1 MYQLNYEFC
10 GVPMELTAAW
20 HIREDPLD
28 TAFRTGEREPAIRV
42 RLEHLPQLPEPRGKF
57 CGVAGEK
64 LVWREGSRVIR
75 RTQDRFRREPHM
87 EVEYDIH
94 DLSHI
99 KVRMRQEDFLW
110 AMRNQYLWVGMA
122 LNQLLIYFKTLLFH
136 ASYIECGGQG
146 IVFTA
151 PSQTGKST
159 QAELWRKHRGAQ
171 VVNGDKAA
179 ISLRKSA
186 MVHSIPFSGTSG
198 ICQNV
203 STPLKAVVVL
213 SQAPVNTVR
222 RMGASEAVAALCGNV
237 FVDQLVQEEWS
248 MALNL
253 LLDLTMS
260 VPVYHLAC
268 TPDVRAVEALEK
280 ALER

>member
-28 TAFRTGEREPAIRV
+28 TVFRTGDREPAIEV

-75 RTQDRFRREPHM
+75 RTQDRFRAQPHM
-87 EVEYDIH
+87 EVEYDVH

-136 ASYIECGGQG
+136 ASYIEYDGRG

-159 QAELWRKHRGAQ
+159 QAELWRKYRGAQ

-179 ISLRKSA
+179 VSLRKPA

-198 ICQNV
+198 ICQNLSV
-203 STPLKAVVVL
+203 PLRAVVVL
-213 SQAPVNTVR
+213 SQAPVNTIR
-222 RMGASEAVAALCGNV
+222 RMGPSEAVAALCGNV

-268 TPDVRAVEALEK
+268 TPDLRAVEALEK